1 MATHRLPILGW
12 ATKPDAS
19 GDVFFE
25 PQTIRGTNNF
35 FQELVLTF
43 LDSGNDDEVFG
54 RFEVPQNYVDTA
66 NLVIV
71 WTSTQVLTTTESV
84 EWGFAYR
91 AVGGNDA
98 ESLDQA
104 SAQESLLT
112 GNDDL
117 APSAANE
124 RMEFTI
130 ALTDGNFA
138 AGDTVQ
144 FIFSREGADAGDD
157 IAAIVRVFGLF
168 FEYNDA

>member
-1 MATHRLPILGW
+1 MATHRLSVLGW
-12 ATKPDAS
+12 ATTPDGS

-25 PQTIRGTNNF
+25 PASIKGTNDF
-35 FQELVLTF
+35 FQGMVLVF
-43 LDSGNDDEVFG
+43 NDSGNDDELFG
-54 RFEVPQNYVDTA
+54 RFEVPPNYVGTA
-66 NLVIV
+66 NLVIK
-71 WTSTQVLTTTESV
+71 WTSTQANGTPALSV

-91 AVGGNDA
+91 AVNAG

-104 SAQESLLT
+104 TAQESLLS

-117 APSAANE
+117 EPTATDE
-124 RMEFTI
+124 MQEYTI
-130 ALTDGNFA
+130 ALTNANFA

-157 IAAIVRVFGLF
+157 IAAAVRVYGLF